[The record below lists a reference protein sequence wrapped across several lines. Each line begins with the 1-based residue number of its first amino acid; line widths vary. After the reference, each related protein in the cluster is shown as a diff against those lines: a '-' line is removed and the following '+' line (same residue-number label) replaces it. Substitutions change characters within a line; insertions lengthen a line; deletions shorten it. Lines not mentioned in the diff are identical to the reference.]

1 MNTLEFGSKTLLF
14 YSLKKNERVDLS
26 CLPDEV
32 FDEVIHALWQT
43 KMCREGCTFTG
54 KYVMEA
60 EKAKPFVDW
69 LTEKV
74 APTYRPVNKLIAI
87 LRRLSEGVAFR
98 IVSDDAPTM
107 NKQLAILKTQRLA
120 TGEGCCDT

>member
-60 EKAKPFVDW
+60 EKAKPFV
-69 LTEKV
+69 EKV

-98 IVSDDAPTM
+98 IVSDDAQTL